1 MRIDAIMCYV
11 RSNRTD
17 CHQFYQPQRKAKKM
31 TASRRVAIQKDAKK
45 SAKKIVK
52 APNPINESFKEIE
65 SLMKDLKKQVR
76 EALKK

>member
-1 MRIDAIMCYV
+1 
-11 RSNRTD
+11 
-17 CHQFYQPQRKAKKM
+17 M